1 MSESAGG
8 VACASSVVDP
18 HVAPV
23 EPTELF
29 QSLETPQ
36 SAIANPDLR
45 RFGMKD
51 SNTPD
56 ALELRARRT
65 GQAVAPPTRPRTADA
80 SCMPPRVTGE
90 DSAGAPEIGAR

>member
-56 ALELRARRT
+56 ALELRARRRAKLSPLRP
-65 GQAVAPPTRPRTADA
+65 GRELPTPHACPR
-80 SCMPPRVTGE
+80 G
-90 DSAGAPEIGAR
+90 